1 MREIERKKDLLTGLM
16 FSSIARLNMS
26 DMTSFWNCSETERGG
41 QRESETE
48 KEALIMREKE
58 TERPTDKV
66 HLLEHS
72 ASEHVGH
79 VLLLERFERLANA

>member
-1 MREIERKKDLLTGLM
+1 MDDVFEQCASGHVGYDLIRELFRDRG
-16 FSSIARLNMS
+16 
-26 DMTSFWNCSETERGG
+26 GG

-66 HLLEHS
+66 HLFEHS